1 MIVYGNTLSPFVRK
15 TLAFAAEKG
24 IEVELVAAGM
34 GAGPP
39 EFKQASPFGK
49 MPGFKDGDFL
59 ISDSTAIITYLE
71 AIKPDPNL
79 IPSEPKA
86 RARAI
91 WYEEFADTIVGACV
105 GKVFFNRVVAPRFM
119 GKEGDQAAADEGAN
133 VEFPKL
139 VDYLE
144 SVVPASGFL
153 VEDRITLADIAVASP
168 FVNMSHAGCP
178 IDAKT
183 HPKAAAYVD
192 AILARPSYA
201 GMVAKER
208 KLFEA
213 REPA

>member
-1 MIVYGNTLSPFVRK
+1 MKVFGNTLSPFVRK

-34 GAGPP
+34 GQGPA

-49 MPGFKDGDFL
+49 MPGFQDGDFL

-71 AIKPDPNL
+71 AVKPDPNL
-79 IPSEPKA
+79 IPLDPKN

-91 WYEEFADTIVGACV
+91 WYEEFADTIVGALV
-105 GKVFFNRVVAPRFM
+105 GKVFFNRIVAPRFL
-119 GKEGDQAAADEGAN
+119 GRDGDLAAADEAQA

-144 SVVPASGFL
+144 TVIPASGFL

-168 FVNMSHAGCP
+168 FVNLSHAGCP
-178 IDAKT
+178 IDRAS
-183 HPKAAAYVD
+183 HPKSAAYVE

-201 GMVAKER
+201 AMVAKER
-208 KLFEA
+208 KLFA
-213 REPA
+213 AA

>member
-1 MIVYGNTLSPFVRK
+1 MIVYGNSLSPYVRK

-34 GAGPP
+34 GSGPP

-71 AIKPDPNL
+71 AIKPEPNL
-79 IPSEPKA
+79 IPTEPKA

-91 WYEEFADTIVGACV
+91 WYEEFGDTIAGAC
-105 GKVFFNRVVAPRFM
+105 GGTMFFNRVVAPRFL
-119 GKEGDQAAADEGAN
+119 GREGDQAAADEAQN
-133 VEFPKL
+133 VQFPKL

-144 SVVPASGFL
+144 SVIPASGYL
-153 VEDRITLADIAVASP
+153 VEDRITLADIAVVSP
-168 FVNMSHAGCP
+168 FVSMGHAGCP
-178 IDAKT
+178 VNPTT
-183 HPKAAAYVD
+183 HPKAFGYIE
-192 AILARPSYA
+192 AILARPCYA
-201 GMVAKER
+201 EMVAKER
-208 KLFEA
+208 QLFVQ

>member
-1 MIVYGNTLSPFVRK
+1 MKVFGNTLSPFVRK

-34 GAGPP
+34 GQGPP
-39 EFKQASPFGK
+39 EFQKASPFGK
-49 MPGFKDGDFL
+49 MPGFQDGDFL

-71 AIKPDPNL
+71 AVKPDPNL
-79 IPSEPKA
+79 IPAEPKA

-105 GKVFFNRVVAPRFM
+105 GKVFFNRVVAKMIGR
-119 GKEGDQAAADEGAN
+119 EGDLAAADEAAR
-133 VEFPKL
+133 VEFPKA

-144 SVVPASGFL
+144 SVIPASGFL

-168 FVNMSHAGCP
+168 FHNLALAGCA
-178 IDAKT
+178 IDPAT
-183 HPKAAAYVD
+183 HPVAAKYVA

-201 GMVAKER
+201 PIVERERAMFAK
-208 KLFEA
+208 

>member
-34 GAGPP
+34 GQGPP
-39 EFKQASPFGK
+39 EFQQASPFGK

-71 AIKPDPNL
+71 AVKPDPNL
-79 IPSEPKA
+79 IPTDPKS
-86 RARAI
+86 RARTV
-91 WYEEFADTIVGACV
+91 WYEEFADTIAGAAV
-105 GKVFFNRVVAPRFM
+105 GKIFFNRVVAKMIGRPA
-119 GKEGDQAAADEGAN
+119 DLAAADEAEK

-144 SVVPASGFL
+144 GVIPASGFL

-168 FVNMSHAGCP
+168 FVNLGHAACP
-178 IDAKT
+178 VDPAT
-183 HPKAAAYVD
+183 HPKTARYLD

-201 GMVAKER
+201 AMVAKER
-208 KLFEA
+208 SMFA
-213 REPA
+213 RRSEPA

>member
-1 MIVYGNTLSPFVRK
+1 MKVFGNTLSPFVRK

-24 IEVELVAAGM
+24 IEVELVQAGM

-49 MPGFKDGDFL
+49 MPGFQDGDFL

-71 AIKPDPNL
+71 ALKPDPNL
-79 IPSEPKA
+79 IPADPRA
-86 RARAI
+86 RARTI
-91 WYEEFADTIVGACV
+91 WYEEFADTIAGACV
-105 GKVFFNRVVAPRFM
+105 GKVFFNRVVAKLIGR
-119 GKEGDQAAADEGAN
+119 EGDMAAADEGER
-133 VEFPKL
+133 VDFPIL

-168 FVNMSHAGCP
+168 FVNLGHAGCP
-178 IDAKT
+178 VNPAT
-183 HPKAAAYVD
+183 HPKSAAYID
-192 AILARPSYA
+192 AMLARPSYA

-208 KLFEA
+208 AMFA
-213 REPA
+213 RSA

>member
-24 IEVELVAAGM
+24 IEVELVQAGM

-71 AIKPDPNL
+71 AKQPNPNL
-79 IPSEPKA
+79 IPADPRA
-86 RARAI
+86 RARTI
-91 WYEEFADTIVGACV
+91 WYEEFADTIAGACV
-105 GKVFFNRVVAPRFM
+105 GKVFFNRVVAKLIGR
-119 GKEGDQAAADEGAN
+119 EGDMAAADESER
-133 VEFPKL
+133 VDFPLL

-168 FVNMSHAGCP
+168 FVNLGHAGCP
-178 IDAKT
+178 VNAAT
-183 HPKAAAYVD
+183 HPKAAAYID
-192 AILARPSYA
+192 GILARPSYA
-201 GMVAKER
+201 DMVARER
-208 KLFEA
+208 AMFA
-213 REPA
+213 RQSA

>member
-34 GAGPP
+34 GQGPP
-39 EFKQASPFGK
+39 EFQRSSPFGK

-71 AIKPDPNL
+71 AIKPEPNL
-79 IPSEPKA
+79 IPNDPRA
-86 RARAI
+86 RARTI

-105 GKVFFNRVVAPRFM
+105 GKIFFNRVVAKLIGRPA
-119 GKEGDQAAADEGAN
+119 DLAVADEAQK
-133 VEFPKL
+133 VEIPKL
-139 VDYLE
+139 LEYLE
-144 SVVPASGFL
+144 SVVPPSGFL

-168 FVNMSHAGCP
+168 FQNLHLGGCP
-178 IDAKT
+178 IDPAT
-183 HPKAAAYVD
+183 YPLAARYVD

-208 KLFEA
+208 AMLA
-213 REPA
+213 QREPA